1 MSSVRSVLRKRY
13 PKRME
18 AHSSEI
24 QFTLEALAIMT
35 AIPVVIFALWADYFG
50 RYLENLAE
58 QEEEIE
64 RAAKIGQIR
73 MAGFLVA
80 IFQIGLFLGSGEV
93 RRNHPVLANLIF
105 ISAILI
111 QGWMQA
117 RLERKVDPVPTGER
131 GPQLKSALRGLGWIA
146 LGALFYA
153 GVFVFS
159 VKCFTWFAAW
169 IQADKTVSAALIVVG
184 AILGIVGGLA
194 LNFALGP
201 IHLKMALPVSPLPEQ
216 FVQRFREA
224 FARAGLRQPSLWL
237 IESGRVQTGTAFIAG
252 TKWGNGPLRPA
263 LFISRNALETL
274 TLGEIDAVV
283 LHEASH
289 LCMNHLV
296 KRLLLSITLITG
308 TMFLGVFVLLLAPL
322 LLPSGVGFQSLLG
335 PFMAVVAFVSAFR
348 ILAVQSREHEVA
360 ADLYAVERL
369 GASYEDLSNALRKLD
384 RLNGF
389 APDRNGV
396 THPATETRLALLKAA
411 LLIRSDEF
419 RQKLAAEQADPD
431 KTDKAA

>member
-1 MSSVRSVLRKRY
+1 M
-13 PKRME
+13 
-18 AHSSEI
+18 
-24 QFTLEALAIMT
+24 
-35 AIPVVIFALWADYFG
+35 
-50 RYLENLAE
+50 
-58 QEEEIE
+58 
-64 RAAKIGQIR
+64 
-73 MAGFLVA
+73 
-80 IFQIGLFLGSGEV
+80 
-93 RRNHPVLANLIF
+93 
-105 ISAILI
+105 
-111 QGWMQA
+111 
-117 RLERKVDPVPTGER
+117 
-131 GPQLKSALRGLGWIA
+131 
-146 LGALFYA
+146 
-153 GVFVFS
+153 
-159 VKCFTWFAAW
+159 
-169 IQADKTVSAALIVVG
+169 
-184 AILGIVGGLA
+184 
-194 LNFALGP
+194 
-201 IHLKMALPVSPLPEQ
+201 
-216 FVQRFREA
+216 
-224 FARAGLRQPSLWL
+224 WL